1 MSELIQFIF
10 SLEDPTGRTIIW
22 WIFICFGV
30 GALNYLVHI
39 AQIVLESLNL
49 KRVQTYI
56 KINHGFGDIAPE
68 LLNELDEAKV
78 SSPRSIIYRRIRD
91 LVQIK
96 QKGGQIDND
105 ALADI
110 HAGEA
115 SRKAGLSNYILGI
128 LIILG
133 LIGTLRGLITAII
146 EVQPL
151 LRDIQDLDQLPTI
164 SDALRLTLSG
174 MSTAFVTT
182 LAGLVTSIALGLLG
196 WLFNLANSAFL
207 TKFERYVSTEILPYF
222 TQAPESAI
230 DSNIKQLT
238 DSTNTLKF
246 TTKENARIMN
256 DAIHRL
262 TDTSWG
268 GFLDQLYGMSM
279 NFGETSKDLLESLRK
294 IKEHQA
300 IIENTVADFKD
311 TTATSVSQIAGVVDS
326 FEKLITTSMSK
337 ISEYQSSVESYKDL
351 IGQSMGHVADY
362 QEALRKGLE
371 NSVESFRELIA
382 ESMAQ
387 VSENQ
392 EALGKG
398 LESTVESFRELI
410 AESMVQVSGYQEALQ
425 EGLENSVESFRELIA
440 ESMVQVSGYQEAL
453 QEGLE
458 NAVPKMRAES
468 EVFKATIL
476 EYQNSQAE
484 FVDQLADKLLN
495 ILQPIVDRQEV
506 MVQDLHNV
514 AGELQIRSALE
525 KQNQVFE
532 GFKTQLIENQNE
544 TVNILSKLIDE
555 LQIRPELE
563 AQNKVFGRIENHL
576 AGQGELVAEQRA
588 LMHTLNTSIQQLQQ
602 IFSRTAA
609 DEQLTQQ
616 MLHQLSLISLNFAT
630 LNEKMD
636 SLNHTMSQPG
646 LYRWGSEVRRWFG
659 IFHK

>member
-230 DSNIKQLT
+230 ESNIEQL
-238 DSTNTLKF
+238 SKCSNTFELASNAIV
-246 TTKENARIMN
+246 ENLQR
-256 DAIHRL
+256 AIYQL

-268 GFLDQLYGMSM
+268 GHLEQQFVLAK

-300 IIENTVADFKD
+300 LFDNTLTSFKEL
-311 TTATSVSQIAGVVDS
+311 TVTSISQIEGVVAS
-326 FEKLITTSMSK
+326 SEELITTSMSK
-337 ISEYQSSVESYKDL
+337 ISEYQSAVESYKDL
-351 IGQSMGHVADY
+351 ITQSMGHVADY

-382 ESMAQ
+382 ESMA
-387 VSENQ
+387 
-392 EALGKG
+392 
-398 LESTVESFRELI
+398 
-410 AESMVQVSGYQEALQ
+410 
-425 EGLENSVESFRELIA
+425 
-440 ESMVQVSGYQEAL
+440 QVSGYQEAL

-495 ILQPIVDRQEV
+495 ILQPIVDKQEV

-532 GFKTQLIENQNE
+532 GFKTQLIENQKE
-544 TVNILSKLIDE
+544 TVHILSLLKNE

-576 AGQGELVAEQRA
+576 EGQGESVAEQRA
-588 LMHTLNTSIQQLQQ
+588 LMQTLNTSIQQLQQ

>member
-246 TTKENARIMN
+246 ATKENARIMN

-262 TDTSWG
+262 TDTPWDV
-268 GFLDQLYGMSM
+268 FLDQLYGMSM

-311 TTATSVSQIAGVVDS
+311 TTATSVSQIEGVVDS

-425 EGLENSVESFRELIA
+425 EGLEN
-440 ESMVQVSGYQEAL
+440 
-453 QEGLE
+453 
-458 NAVPKMRAES
+458 AVPKMRAES

-484 FVDQLADKLLN
+484 FVDQLAIRLLN
-495 ILQPIVDRQEV
+495 ILQPIADKQEV

-532 GFKTQLIENQNE
+532 GFKTQLIENQKE
-544 TVNILSKLIDE
+544 TVHILSLLKNE

-576 AGQGELVAEQRA
+576 EGQGELVAEQRA

>member
-246 TTKENARIMN
+246 ATKENARIMN

-262 TDTSWG
+262 TDTPWG
-268 GFLDQLYGMSM
+268 VFLDQLYGMSM

-294 IKEHQA
+294 IKEHQT
-300 IIENTVADFKD
+300 IIKNTVADFKD
-311 TTATSVSQIAGVVDS
+311 TTATSVSQIEGVVAS

-425 EGLENSVESFRELIA
+425 EGLEN
-440 ESMVQVSGYQEAL
+440 
-453 QEGLE
+453 
-458 NAVPKMRAES
+458 AVPKMRAES

-495 ILQPIVDRQEV
+495 ILQPIVDKQEV

-532 GFKTQLIENQNE
+532 GFKTQLIENQKE
-544 TVNILSKLIDE
+544 TVHILSLLKNE

-576 AGQGELVAEQRA
+576 AGQGESVAEQRA
-588 LMHTLNTSIQQLQQ
+588 LMQTLNTSIQQLQQ

>member
-246 TTKENARIMN
+246 ATKENARIMN

-311 TTATSVSQIAGVVDS
+311 TTATSVSQIAGVVAS

-425 EGLENSVESFRELIA
+425 EGLEN
-440 ESMVQVSGYQEAL
+440 
-453 QEGLE
+453 
-458 NAVPKMRAES
+458 AVPKMRAES

-484 FVDQLADKLLN
+484 FVDQLAIRLLN
-495 ILQPIVDRQEV
+495 ILQPIADKQEV

-532 GFKTQLIENQNE
+532 GFKTQLIENQKE
-544 TVNILSKLIDE
+544 TVHILSLLKNE

-576 AGQGELVAEQRA
+576 EGQGELVAEQRA
-588 LMHTLNTSIQQLQQ
+588 LMQTLNTSIQQLQQ

>member
-207 TKFERYVSTEILPYF
+207 TRFERFVSTEIIPHF
-222 TQAPESAI
+222 TQTPESAI
-230 DSNIKQLT
+230 ESNIEQL
-238 DSTNTLKF
+238 SKCSNTFELASNAIV
-246 TTKENARIMN
+246 ENLQR
-256 DAIHRL
+256 AIYQL

-268 GFLDQLYGMSM
+268 GHLEQQFVLAK

-300 IIENTVADFKD
+300 LFDNTLTSFKEL
-311 TTATSVSQIAGVVDS
+311 TVTSISQIEGVVAS
-326 FEKLITTSMSK
+326 SEELITTSMSK
-337 ISEYQSSVESYKDL
+337 ISEYQSAVESYKDL
-351 IGQSMGHVADY
+351 ITQSMGHVADY

-382 ESMAQ
+382 ESMA
-387 VSENQ
+387 
-392 EALGKG
+392 
-398 LESTVESFRELI
+398 
-410 AESMVQVSGYQEALQ
+410 
-425 EGLENSVESFRELIA
+425 
-440 ESMVQVSGYQEAL
+440 QVSGYQEAL

-544 TVNILSKLIDE
+544 TVHILSLLKNE

-576 AGQGELVAEQRA
+576 EGQGESVAEQRA
-588 LMHTLNTSIQQLQQ
+588 LMQTLNTSIQQLQQ

>member
-300 IIENTVADFKD
+300 LFDNTLTSFKEL
-311 TTATSVSQIAGVVDS
+311 TVTSISQIEGVVAS
-326 FEKLITTSMSK
+326 SEELITTSMSK
-337 ISEYQSSVESYKDL
+337 ISEYQSAVESYKDL
-351 IGQSMGHVADY
+351 ITQSMGHVADY

-382 ESMAQ
+382 ESMA
-387 VSENQ
+387 
-392 EALGKG
+392 
-398 LESTVESFRELI
+398 
-410 AESMVQVSGYQEALQ
+410 
-425 EGLENSVESFRELIA
+425 
-440 ESMVQVSGYQEAL
+440 QVSGYQEAL

-576 AGQGELVAEQRA
+576 EGQGESVAEQRA
-588 LMHTLNTSIQQLQQ
+588 LMQTLNTSIQQLQQ

>member
-246 TTKENARIMN
+246 ATKENARIMN

-311 TTATSVSQIAGVVDS
+311 TTETSVSQIAGVVAS

-410 AESMVQVSGYQEALQ
+410 AESMVQVSGYQ
-425 EGLENSVESFRELIA
+425 G
-440 ESMVQVSGYQEAL
+440 AL

-458 NAVPKMRAES
+458 NAVPKIRAES

-484 FVDQLADKLLN
+484 FVDQLAVRLLN
-495 ILQPIVDRQEV
+495 ILQPIADRQEV

-544 TVNILSKLIDE
+544 TVHILSLLKNE

-576 AGQGELVAEQRA
+576 EGQGELVAEQRA
-588 LMHTLNTSIQQLQQ
+588 LMQTLNTSIQQLQQ

-646 LYRWGSEVRRWFG
+646 LYRWGSEIRRWFG
-659 IFHK
+659 IFR

>member
-246 TTKENARIMN
+246 ATKENARIMN

-382 ESMAQ
+382 ESM
-387 VSENQ
+387 
-392 EALGKG
+392 
-398 LESTVESFRELI
+398 
-410 AESMVQVSGYQEALQ
+410 
-425 EGLENSVESFRELIA
+425 
-440 ESMVQVSGYQEAL
+440 VQVSGYQEAL

-495 ILQPIVDRQEV
+495 ILQPIVDKQEV

-544 TVNILSKLIDE
+544 TVHILSLLKNE

-576 AGQGELVAEQRA
+576 EGQGESVAEQRA
-588 LMHTLNTSIQQLQQ
+588 LMQTLNTSIQQLQQ

>member
-246 TTKENARIMN
+246 ATKENARIMN

-425 EGLENSVESFRELIA
+425 EGLEN
-440 ESMVQVSGYQEAL
+440 
-453 QEGLE
+453 
-458 NAVPKMRAES
+458 AVPKMRAES

-495 ILQPIVDRQEV
+495 ILQPIVDKQEV

-532 GFKTQLIENQNE
+532 GFKTQLIENQKE
-544 TVNILSKLIDE
+544 TVHILSLLKNE

-576 AGQGELVAEQRA
+576 EGQGESVAEQRA
-588 LMHTLNTSIQQLQQ
+588 LMQTLNTSIQQLQQ